1 MEIYCLRCK
10 LFEWDER
17 TGTCAKQ
24 DGPGCPLEIKSILKK
39 HKINCL
45 IF

>member
-10 LFEWDER
+10 LFVWDEEAEA
-17 TGTCAKQ
+17 CARQ
-24 DGPGCPLEIKSILKK
+24 DGPGCPLKIKSILKK
-39 HKINCL
+39 HQLNCL